1 MKDPATGELQAT
13 FDGFSEAWKNGDGAA
28 LADWCTEDVDFIN
41 ILGMH
46 VTGRPAVAE
55 LHNKI
60 FTGPYKDSTVTFTIE
75 SVRSIAPNAVLVIAP
90 GRVDVPAG
98 PVKGIVSAV
107 ASILLMRDGDRWKIA
122 NFHNTRRE
130 ATQADHLAIMRDAVK
145 E

>member
-1 MKDPATGELQAT
+1 MKEAASQELQAT
-13 FDGFSEAWKNGDGAA
+13 FDGVSEAWKNGDGAGFA
-28 LADWCTEDVDFIN
+28 EWCTDDVDFVN

-46 VTGRPAVAE
+46 VKGRPAVAE

-60 FTGPYKDSTVTFTIE
+60 FSGPYKDSTVTFTIE
-75 SVRSIAPNAVLVIAP
+75 SVRTIAPNAVLVIAP

-98 PVKGIVSAV
+98 PVKGIGSTV
-107 ASILLMRDGDRWKIA
+107 ASILVIRDGDRWKIA

-130 ATQADHLAIMRDAVK
+130 ATQPDHLAIMRDAVK